1 MSKHGHAEL
10 PSRANRA
17 KGSNADAAFE
27 LLRQF
32 AIGLACATS
41 LAACGG
47 RSDKADATVQAKPAA
62 KAEATAGAKDTGN
75 ADAKGEQTPAKEE
88 SKARVAA
95 SVATVKSEAFTE
107 TIDASGIVSA
117 RTGHL
122 ATLSAPAPA
131 RISSVNVAIGSRV
144 KAGDKLVSFETTS
157 FEAAVASAD
166 ATLAAAEQS
175 AARARRLVDA
185 GVSPRKDAELAA
197 AELAAAKSVSVN
209 AHRAL
214 QLATLQS
221 PIDGVV
227 TKLTA
232 TLGANADVGQIL
244 VEVADTRALDVQL
257 VLSPALAAKVH
268 AGQSVVFRDRAAAD
282 AEGVADG
289 KVADVSAVVDS
300 NSRGV
305 VVRVALGAQKRT
317 LRIGESVYGQI
328 TAETHSNA
336 VVISDEALV
345 PTGEGFQV
353 FVVDADGKAHVRPI
367 AIGARVGHRVW
378 VREGLKA
385 GESIVTAG
393 AYGMDDGAT
402 VVTKKAPQL

>member
-1 MSKHGHAEL
+1 MSRHGKTER
-10 PSRANRA
+10 PSLV
-17 KGSNADAAFE
+17 
-27 LLRQF
+27 LLRRF
-32 AIGLACATS
+32 TFGFICATT

-47 RSDKADATVQAKPAA
+47 KGDAKADEKPDA
-62 KAEATAGAKDTGN
+62 KAEAKPGAKTDDK
-75 ADAKGEQTPAKEE
+75 ADPKDSSKGDEKAATKDEKGDGKEAKED
-88 SKARVAA
+88 SKAKVAA
-95 SVATVKSEAFTE
+95 SVATVKSESFTE
-107 TIDASGIVSA
+107 TIDGSGVVSA

-131 RISSVNVAIGSRV
+131 RISNVHVAIGSRV
-144 KAGDKLVSFETTS
+144 KAGDKLISFETTS
-157 FEAAVASAD
+157 FDAAVASAD

-175 AARARRLVDA
+175 AARAQRLVDA

-197 AELAAAKSVSVN
+197 AELAAAKSAAVN

-244 VEVADTRALDVQL
+244 VEVADMRALDVQL

-268 AGQSVVFRDRAAAD
+268 AGQSVVFREGTAAD
-282 AEGVADG
+282 AERLADG

-300 NSRGV
+300 SSRGV
-305 VVRVALGAQKRT
+305 MVRIALGAQKRT

-353 FVVDADGKAHVRPI
+353 FVVDAEGKAHVRPVT
-367 AIGARVGHRVW
+367 IGARVGHRVW
-378 VREGLKA
+378 VREGVKA
-385 GESIVTAG
+385 GETIVTAG

-402 VVTKKAPQL
+402 VITKKTPEP